1 LVAVQ
6 VSHTEIAIL
15 EAETIARLSALE
27 RLRDKARDGG
37 RAAML
42 ASVEQMIAAE
52 IRTLRKLRGAGEPA
66 PATPHAGPTERAGK
80 DSPEH
85 PNS

>member
-6 VSHTEIAIL
+6 VSHSEIAIL

-27 RLRDKARDGG
+27 RLRDKAREGG

-52 IRTLRKLRGAGEPA
+52 IRTLRKLRGAG
-66 PATPHAGPTERAGK
+66 K
-80 DSPEH
+80 DSPER
-85 PNS
+85 PS